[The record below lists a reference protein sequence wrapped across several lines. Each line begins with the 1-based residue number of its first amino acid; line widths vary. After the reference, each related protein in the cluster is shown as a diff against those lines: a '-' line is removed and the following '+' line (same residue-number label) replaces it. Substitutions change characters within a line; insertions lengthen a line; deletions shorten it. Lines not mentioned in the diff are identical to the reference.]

1 MKKILL
7 FGEPMALLT
16 TTEVVSLDDAK
27 MFQKS
32 LAGAEVNVAIGL
44 TRLGHQ
50 ATYFTVL
57 GDDPWG
63 RYMKK
68 KLKEEMIDTSL
79 VFFEDKYPSGMM
91 LKNQVSEGDP
101 DIYYYRKGSAFSHID
116 INWIKQI
123 DLSQY
128 DQLHITGIPLA
139 LSQETRQTS
148 FELVKKAKEAG
159 VYISY
164 DPNLRPSLWEDEGMM
179 IKVTN
184 EMARYCDMMLPG
196 IREGKILMG
205 SDNPQEISQFF
216 IQQGAK
222 EIVIKLG
229 EKGAYYANEN
239 ESFVVEG
246 FHVQEVVD
254 TVGAGDGFAVG
265 IISARIENMS
275 KKEILTRGN
284 AIGAMQV
291 MTLGDNEGLPN
302 RQKLEQFIKSRI

>member
-1 MKKILL
+1 M
-7 FGEPMALLT
+7 
-16 TTEVVSLDDAK
+16 
-27 MFQKS
+27 
-32 LAGAEVNVAIGL
+32 
-44 TRLGHQ
+44 
-50 ATYFTVL
+50 
-57 GDDPWG
+57 
-63 RYMKK
+63 
-68 KLKEEMIDTSL
+68 
-79 VFFEDKYPSGMM
+79 
-91 LKNQVSEGDP
+91 
-101 DIYYYRKGSAFSHID
+101 
-116 INWIKQI
+116 
-123 DLSQY
+123 
-128 DQLHITGIPLA
+128 
-139 LSQETRQTS
+139 
-148 FELVKKAKEAG
+148 VKKAKEAG

-246 FHVQEVVD
+246 FHVQDVVD